1 VAVIEGIGTGAFL
14 GVLKG
19 DRGRFWYSPFCL
31 LGGEEYFDY
40 YELRSVYFGG
50 ESGMHR

>member
-19 DRGRFWYSPFCL
+19 YLGVVWYSPFCS
-31 LGGEEYFDY
+31 LGGEEYFGC
-40 YELRSVYFGG
+40 YELESV
-50 ESGMHR
+50 

>member
-19 DRGRFWYSPFCL
+19 NWGVVWYSPFCL
-31 LGGEEYFDY
+31 LGEEEHFGY
-40 YELRSVYFGG
+40 YELSSVS
-50 ESGMHR
+50 SGDKSGIDR